1 MNYFENIEG
10 LIEQTVENIESI
22 KKKNRKRLLITSSK
36 NR

>member
-10 LIEQTVENIESI
+10 LIEQTDENIENI
-22 KKKNRKRLLITSSK
+22 EKRTEKRLLITSSK